1 MQKPART
8 SAVAHIRRTRRRGQS
23 AAQRVLDVLF
33 ALDTTNARQVCELAA
48 SLHIHKSTASR
59 LLATLQTRG
68 LARRSGNDYF
78 LGPVLVRLAMRAVGA
93 LELLPVA
100 RDFVD
105 DLASTCGAT
114 ASLAVLEG
122 SAVRFVYEAVGSTPM
137 RAAELLGTALPLHTT
152 ASGKIFLAFGASK
165 PGKLDRMGPGT
176 ITRHEDLRRD
186 LHSTRQ
192 RGYTVSYEEWQAGI
206 GALAAPVYNASATC
220 VAAVAVTAPVL
231 RIRSADR
238 ISMAQ
243 ACIHCAERISERLGY
258 N

>member
-1 MQKPART
+1 VRKPAHT
-8 SAVAHIRRTRRRGQS
+8 GAVARTRGTRGQS

-33 ALDTTNARQVCELAA
+33 ALDTTKARQVCELAA

-78 LGPVLVRLAMRAVGA
+78 LGPILVHLAMQAVGA
-93 LELLPVA
+93 LVLLPVA

-114 ASLAVLEG
+114 SSLAVLEG
-122 SAVRFVYEAVGSTPM
+122 SAVRFIYEAAGSTRM
-137 RAAELLGTALPLHTT
+137 RAVELLGVALPLHTT
-152 ASGKIFLAFGASK
+152 ASGKIFLAFGTSK
-165 PGKLDRMGPGT
+165 PGKLDRLGPGT

-186 LHSTRQ
+186 LYLTRQ
-192 RGYTVSYEEWQAGI
+192 RGYSLSNEEWQAGI
-206 GALAAPVYNASATC
+206 AAIAAPVFDASAKC
-220 VAAVAVTAPVL
+220 VAAVAVTVPVI
-231 RIRSADR
+231 RIRSADSILIAR
-238 ISMAQ
+238 ACVDCAQ
-243 ACIHCAERISERLGY
+243 RISERLGY